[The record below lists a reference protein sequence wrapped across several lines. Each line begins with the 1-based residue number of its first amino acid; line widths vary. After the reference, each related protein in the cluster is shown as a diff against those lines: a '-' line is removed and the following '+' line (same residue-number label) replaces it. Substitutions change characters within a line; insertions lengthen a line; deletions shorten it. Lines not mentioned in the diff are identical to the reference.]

1 MHLSQVGA
9 ASRIAA
15 LIGLGLLVTPAVAAA
30 DDATTTT
37 VAVPA
42 TQPAHGQ
49 TATLTANVDDT
60 TTPATVPLG
69 SVQFYLD
76 GSPIGG
82 AVALSGHTAHVQ
94 TAALRTGQHPV
105 RGVYVPSPG
114 FSPSEGSTTLTVA
127 PANTTT
133 ILRVTPAT
141 AGVAG
146 QDLALEATVAAANP
160 LGPPTGSVTF
170 FVNGVRI
177 DNVALDVNGASRST
191 VELPATSFTL
201 LAAYQGD
208 GNYAASSG
216 SASVSVN
223 QAGTVI
229 ALTAS
234 PNPAAIGQPVAFSL
248 FVDSLA
254 PSMWWPSG
262 VLSSA
267 VDGQA
272 VPGAIT
278 LGGDGSIVGF
288 TRTFGTAGVHHV
300 TAHFTGDED
309 FLAAD
314 AALDETV
321 AAPAT
326 APATPASTR
335 PAGPATARG
344 LSLKVAPKR
353 DKRPPYRFTVSGSL
367 QLPSTVAKADGCTG
381 KVTIDAKLKAKRVA
395 RRTVSLSSACQFK
408 TTLTAPR
415 KGSISITAAFAGTAS
430 ITAVSARAVRVTAG

>member
-15 LIGLGLLVTPAVAAA
+15 LIGLGLLVTPAVAGAA
-30 DDATTTT
+30 DATTTT
-37 VAVPA
+37 VAAPA

-49 TATLTANVDDT
+49 TAT
-60 TTPATVPLG
+60 
-69 SVQFYLD
+69 
-76 GSPIGG
+76 SP
-82 AVALSGHTAHVQ
+82 
-94 TAALRTGQHPV
+94 R
-105 RGVYVPSPG
+105 
-114 FSPSEGSTTLTVA
+114 FSASEGSRTLTVA
-127 PANTTT
+127 PADTTT
-133 ILRVTPAT
+133 TLRVTPAT

-146 QDLALEATVAAANP
+146 QDLALEATVVAAANP

-170 FVNGVRI
+170 SVNGVRI
-177 DNVALDVNGASRST
+177 DNVALDPSGVSRST
-191 VELPATSFTL
+191 VELPAASFTL
-201 LAAYQGD
+201 VAAYQGD

-272 VPGAIT
+272 VPGEIT
-278 LGGDGSIVGF
+278 LDGDGSTVGF

-326 APATPASTR
+326 APVAPVTPVSTR

-430 ITAVSARAVRVTAG
+430 IAAVSARAVRVTAG

>member
-30 DDATTTT
+30 SDATTTT
-37 VAVPA
+37 VAAPA

-49 TATLTANVDDT
+49 TAT
-60 TTPATVPLG
+60 
-69 SVQFYLD
+69 
-76 GSPIGG
+76 SP
-82 AVALSGHTAHVQ
+82 
-94 TAALRTGQHPV
+94 R
-105 RGVYVPSPG
+105 
-114 FSPSEGSTTLTVA
+114 FSASEGSRTLTVA
-127 PANTTT
+127 PADTTT
-133 ILRVTPAT
+133 TLRVTPAT

-146 QDLALEATVAAANP
+146 QDLALEATVVAAANP

-170 FVNGVRI
+170 SVNGVRI
-177 DNVALDVNGASRST
+177 DNVALDPSGVSRST
-191 VELPATSFTL
+191 VELPAASFTL
-201 LAAYQGD
+201 VAAYQGD
-208 GNYAASSG
+208 ANFAASSG

-272 VPGAIT
+272 VPGEIT
-278 LGGDGSIVGF
+278 LDGDGSIVGF

-326 APATPASTR
+326 APVAPVTPASTR

-430 ITAVSARAVRVTAG
+430 IAAVSARAVRVTAG

>member
-30 DDATTTT
+30 ADATTTT
-37 VAVPA
+37 VAAPA

-49 TATLTANVDDT
+49 TAT
-60 TTPATVPLG
+60 
-69 SVQFYLD
+69 
-76 GSPIGG
+76 
-82 AVALSGHTAHVQ
+82 
-94 TAALRTGQHPV
+94 
-105 RGVYVPSPG
+105 SPG
-114 FSPSEGSTTLTVA
+114 FSASEGSTTLTVA
-127 PANTTT
+127 QANTTT
-133 ILRVTPAT
+133 TLRVTPAT

-146 QDLALEATVAAANP
+146 QDLALEATVVAAANP

-177 DNVALDVNGASRST
+177 DNVALDLSGVSRST
-191 VELPATSFTL
+191 VELPAASFTL
-201 LAAYQGD
+201 VATYQGD
-208 GNYAASSG
+208 ANFAASSG

-272 VPGAIT
+272 VPGEIT
-278 LGGDGSIVGF
+278 LDGDGSTVGF

-321 AAPAT
+321 AAPAP
-326 APATPASTR
+326 APVAPVTPASTR

-430 ITAVSARAVRVTAG
+430 IAAVSARAVRVTAG